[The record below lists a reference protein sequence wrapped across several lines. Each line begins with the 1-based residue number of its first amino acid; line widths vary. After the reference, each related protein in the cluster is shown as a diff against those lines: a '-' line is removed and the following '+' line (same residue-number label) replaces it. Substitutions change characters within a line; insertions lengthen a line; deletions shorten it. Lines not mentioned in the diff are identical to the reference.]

1 MVGHVKSHVWFCVS
15 AFSTSTRRARAAR
28 CSAERLR
35 RRIIAR
41 VTPQEHSGRSEQAPT
56 RRCREGAVHL
66 EPSAEGRE
74 CEGGDGMA
82 QRTGLVRVPPGS
94 KGLESRQEPLER
106 RVAPGPMPRGS
117 QGLAEV
123 GLKSPCQ
130 ARRQPLIRTLLALQR
145 AQKQA
150 QVAVLHLWRRQPGRH
165 RMLHIRRPP
174 PSEAI
179 LSPGALWYQRSGM
192 LSCSVLGH
200 TLPLFPTSFVTFRSK
215 CE

>member
-1 MVGHVKSHVWFCVS
+1 MVGHVKSHVWLCVS
-15 AFSTSTRRARAAR
+15 AFSTSTRRARATH

-35 RRIIAR
+35 RRTIAR
-41 VTPQEHSGRSEQAPT
+41 VKHQEQSGHSEQALA

-66 EPSAEGRE
+66 EPSAEGRA
-74 CEGGDGMA
+74 CDGGDGMA
-82 QRTGLVRVPPGS
+82 QRTGLVRVHPGS
-94 KGLESRQEPLER
+94 KGLERRQDPLER
-106 RVAPGPMPRGS
+106 LVAPGPVPRGS

-123 GLKSPCQ
+123 GLKRPCQ

-150 QVAVLHLWRRQPGRH
+150 QVAVLHVWRRQPGRH
-165 RMLHIRRPP
+165 RMLHILRPP

-179 LSPGALWYQRSGM
+179 LSPGSLWYQRSGM

-200 TLPLFPTSFVTFRSK
+200 TLPPFPTSFVTFRSK

>member
-1 MVGHVKSHVWFCVS
+1 M
-15 AFSTSTRRARAAR
+15 
-28 CSAERLR
+28 
-35 RRIIAR
+35 R
-41 VTPQEHSGRSEQAPT
+41 VHPGS
-56 RRCREGAVHL
+56 
-66 EPSAEGRE
+66 
-74 CEGGDGMA
+74 
-82 QRTGLVRVPPGS
+82 TGLER
-94 KGLESRQEPLER
+94 RQDPLER
-106 RVAPGPMPRGS
+106 RVAPGPVPRGS

-145 AQKQA
+145 AQQQA

-200 TLPLFPTSFVTFRSK
+200 TLPPFPTSLAPVSHKTLTDRALS
-215 CE
+215 